1 MVNGRQLCRWLQE
14 ISRVSSDSTGNGCN
28 PSLLFDRIF
37 EQNRHAGF
45 SRWRGDSAS
54 CRVAG
59 LRMKRTGGHLP
70 VTKADAMPAIWCCF
84 KNSGRAEFLDQKF
97 REAAPV
103 RNNRLR
109 NVAPAGGRLAV
120 IDLLMQ
126 GLGSQLSPRAVR
138 RSKRGRRRS
147 VGNVACRRGRWVPNF
162 VHSEV
167 LRPSKLSNV
176 ARSGHAA
183 SKTPGRHARHP
194 PGLGRSQ
201 GRL

>member
-1 MVNGRQLCRWLQE
+1 M
-14 ISRVSSDSTGNGCN
+14 
-28 PSLLFDRIF
+28 LFDRIF
-37 EQNRHAGF
+37 EQNRQARF
-45 SRWRGDSAS
+45 SRWRGDSAC
-54 CRVAG
+54 CRMAG
-59 LRMKRTGGHLP
+59 LRNKRTRVHLS
-70 VTKADAMPAIWCCF
+70 VTEADAMPAIWCCF

-103 RNNRLR
+103 RYNRLR

-120 IDLLMQ
+120 IDLLKQ

-138 RSKRGRRRS
+138 QSKRGGRRS
-147 VGNVACRRGRWVPNF
+147 VGSVACRRGGWVPNF

-167 LRPSKLSNV
+167 LRLSKLSNV

-194 PGLGRSQ
+194 PGLGRSP